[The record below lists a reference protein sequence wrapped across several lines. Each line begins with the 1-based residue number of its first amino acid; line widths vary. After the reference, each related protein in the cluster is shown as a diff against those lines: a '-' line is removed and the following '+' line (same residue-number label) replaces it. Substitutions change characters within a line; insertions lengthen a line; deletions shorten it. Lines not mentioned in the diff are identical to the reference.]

1 MAIADLPPSIEHR
14 VAEVRF
20 TCDLEGEAGQALVHQ
35 FARAVE
41 QWNDLPSQS
50 IVQDVHDEIR
60 HVPFA
65 KAGTMKVRFSKPTR
79 MKPRQLDMS
88 DQVEDD

>member
-1 MAIADLPPSIEHR
+1 MAVADLPPSIKHP

-20 TCDLEGEAGQALVHQ
+20 AYDLEGEAGHALVHQ

-50 IVQDVHDEIR
+50 IEQDVNDPIR

-65 KAGTMKVRFSKPTR
+65 IAGTMKVRFSKPTR

-88 DQVEDD
+88 DQDEDD